1 MNITVTT
8 TMYINTDE
16 IIEKIKEGK
25 TVEKAI
31 NSYIWGLD
39 DSEFYLLGDK
49 EIEQIKEF
57 IEKELAS
64 GN

>member
-1 MNITVTT
+1 MNITVTRT
-8 TMYINTDE
+8 IIVDTDE
-16 IIEKIKEGK
+16 IIEEVKEGK

-31 NSYIWGLD
+31 DSYIWGLD
-39 DSEFYLLGDK
+39 DSEFYLLGDE